1 MNFIAHSLTTLLMN
15 IMTNTNSPVDASLD
29 AALENLAD
37 ISVGQTPSMWP
48 LAWGWWVLILLL
60 AVILFGIFWITTRYI
75 NKHKLKRS
83 ALKAVENISDSE
95 SQALSKL
102 HAILRSAVMHYFP
115 FENLNSLQGWAWQ
128 ERLQASAKH
137 YKKVDEQ
144 CLTQLSQL
152 EASLYTKQ
160 PSISVN
166 DAKSAVYLWIKYCL
180 PPAAAELDS
189 SATVIPGRKGEQ
201 HV

>member
-1 MNFIAHSLTTLLMN
+1 MNFITHSLSNLLMN
-15 IMTNTNSPVDASLD
+15 IMTNTNTPADASLD

-37 ISVGQTPSMWP
+37 ISVGQTPSIWP
-48 LAWGWWVLILLL
+48 LAWGWWVLILLIV
-60 AVILFGIFWITTRYI
+60 VIIFGIFWIATRYI

-83 ALKAVENISDSE
+83 ALKAVKNISDSE
-95 SQALSKL
+95 AQALSKL

-115 FENLNSLQGWAWQ
+115 FENLNSLQGHEWQ
-128 ERLQASAKH
+128 ERLQVSAMH

-160 PSISVN
+160 PSISVD
-166 DAKSAVYLWIKYCL
+166 DAKSAVYLWIKHCL
-180 PPAAAELDS
+180 PPAAAELQS
-189 SATVIPGRKGEQ
+189 PETVTPGRKGDQ
-201 HV
+201 YV